1 MPDLPCDSHSREIF
15 AHGQRLM
22 QRRRQEGPGAADG
35 PATSL
40 GNSGEGGS
48 GAGGGREG
56 GGGEV
61 VGSSVSGGESGG
73 SSSNGG
79 EDGESSSSSSLLA
92 GRPSGELRL
101 VWKSCTVD
109 SEFFDDASPRVDAL
123 AREHGWSVLNVRQV
137 GGARGEGRGQ
147 LRGKGIVRPSPVLLE
162 GPFAHVLPHLP
173 LPAPPPS
180 PPPGGGSLPAPGAAA
195 YLDPRLGALPA
206 AGLRDLQRSAAQHPV
221 PSTAARSSLMTVMSD
236 EATWPFL
243 CSWLTRPSMIS
254 AAQHPCA
261 RYSPYISDEG

>member
-1 MPDLPCDSHSREIF
+1 M
-15 AHGQRLM
+15 
-22 QRRRQEGPGAADG
+22 
-35 PATSL
+35 
-40 GNSGEGGS
+40 
-48 GAGGGREG
+48 
-56 GGGEV
+56 
-61 VGSSVSGGESGG
+61 GSSVSGGESGG

-180 PPPGGGSLPAPGAAA
+180 PPPGGGSLPAAEAATAHVLPPNPSPPLGGGSLPAPGAAA